1 MGLKKLSDYE
11 RRAWDALGTE
21 LMARAQ
27 DPEKGPLDSVRG
39 TLRAVNRTVA
49 AKTQGALDKLPAE
62 KVEGVFRQT
71 MGGLRSVTLDPAIAS
86 VTDSSIRNHY
96 VDLGAP
102 VGSLEEI
109 RDLDL
114 EVIDKGLPPLG
125 ARYMLGMGVEGA
137 LSAGAVTGAELIA
150 SAQTVGTFGAG
161 AAPGA
166 VTVVAAM
173 ATDAATLVAG
183 SARLVA
189 RTAAFHGFP
198 ITDDEAK
205 IEALATLAFGMT
217 GPGPAKVVAFREL
230 SNLTHQLADRTRW
243 DVVGESV
250 LVRVLVR
257 LYADLGLKI
266 TQRKLGQAIPVAGI
280 AIGAG
285 LNASFARR
293 VAEDAR
299 FAYRVRFLA
308 EKAGVDPVSLIPEGF
323 ADVDV
328 DRSDVIDLEEI
339 LDEELKAD
347 PTPETD

>member
-21 LMARAQ
+21 LVARAQ
-27 DPEKGPLDSVRG
+27 EPEKGPLDAVRG
-39 TLRAVNRTVA
+39 RLRAVNRTVA
-49 AKTQGALDKLPAE
+49 SKTQGVIDKLPAE

-86 VTDSSIRNHY
+86 VNDSSIRNHY

-109 RDLDL
+109 LDLDL
-114 EVIDKGLPPLG
+114 EVIDRGLPPLG

-137 LSAGAVTGAELIA
+137 LSAGAVTGAELLA
-150 SAQTVGTFGAG
+150 SAQTVGTFGVG

-166 VTVVAAM
+166 TTVVAAM
-173 ATDAATLVAG
+173 AADAATLVAG

-198 ITDDEAK
+198 VTDDEAK
-205 IEALATLAFGMT
+205 IEALATLSFGMT
-217 GPGPAKVVAFREL
+217 GAGPAKVVAFREL
-230 SNLTHQLADRTRW
+230 SNLTQQLADTTRF
-243 DVVGESV
+243 DVIGDSV

-293 VAEDAR
+293 VAEDSR
-299 FAYRVRFLA
+299 FAYRARFLA
-308 EKAGVDPVSLIPEGF
+308 RKAGIDMASLIPDGF
-323 ADVDV
+323 DEASA
-328 DRSDVIDLEEI
+328 DRSDVIDIEEI
-339 LDEELKAD
+339 IDEEIKAEAD
-347 PTPETD
+347 PDEV